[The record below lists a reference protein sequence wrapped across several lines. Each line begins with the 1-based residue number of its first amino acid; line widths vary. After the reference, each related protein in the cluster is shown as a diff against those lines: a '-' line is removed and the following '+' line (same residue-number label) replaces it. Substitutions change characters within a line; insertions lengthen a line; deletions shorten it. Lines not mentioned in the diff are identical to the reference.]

1 MDMRFAVAFIVVA
14 MSVAGLATSGM
25 ASQLTY
31 APVNP
36 TFGGNPLNGTYLLSV
51 GQSQGYG
58 LAQKNQANN
67 PDLTGLD
74 NALSNLGTN
83 LNTGTS
89 TPIIVIPST
98 PTNP

>member
-1 MDMRFAVAFIVVA
+1 MRFGVAFVVGA
-14 MSVAGLATSGM
+14 ISVVGLATSGT

-36 TFGGNPLNGTYLLSV
+36 TFGGNPLNGSYLLAV

-58 LAQKNQANN
+58 LVQKNQANN

-74 NALSNLGTN
+74 NALSNLTTN
-83 LNTGTS
+83 LNTSPS